1 MREQS
6 MRAALSLFLAM
17 RSTFYRRNRYKTD
30 LYAPVLIPSPHRLS
44 ASHGTSSARRED
56 NESEAIPEPIRDA
69 IPCNHTDGSP
79 LPLRGLTLH
88 TLLPTYKSR
97 QTFAGSQSVRRPPS
111 STVRANTKFRISA
124 AHKPP
129 QDALKVVIAP
139 KAPRR

>member
-1 MREQS
+1 
-6 MRAALSLFLAM
+6 M

-88 TLLPTYKSR
+88 TLLPICKSR
-97 QTFAGSQSVRRPPS
+97 QTFTGSQRRQKTS
-111 STVRANTKFRISA
+111 KFNG
-124 AHKPP
+124 
-129 QDALKVVIAP
+129 QDGHEVPNLSPTLTRPKYLTNAP
-139 KAPRR
+139 EAPRRCPLSSSLHQSENL

>member
-1 MREQS
+1 
-6 MRAALSLFLAM
+6 LTM
-17 RSTFYRRNRYKTD
+17 RSTFYRHNRYKTD

-69 IPCNHTDGSP
+69 IPRKRTEGSP

-88 TLLPTYKSR
+88 ILFPTHKSR
-97 QTFAGSQSVRRPPS
+97 QTFADSQSVRRPPS
-111 STVRANTKFRISA
+111 STVRTITKFRISA

-129 QDALKVVIAP
+129 QDTLKVVITP